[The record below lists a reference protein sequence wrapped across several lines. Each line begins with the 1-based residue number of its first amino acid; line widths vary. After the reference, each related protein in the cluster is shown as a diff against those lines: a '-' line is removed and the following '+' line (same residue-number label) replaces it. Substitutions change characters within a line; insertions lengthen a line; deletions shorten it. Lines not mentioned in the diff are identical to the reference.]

1 MAGSLKVCLLL
12 VGYNSHTVVR
22 HLNTCYLALKWI
34 RIVIE
39 PYHPYWIILLFG
51 EGAIY
56 EKAPHFRE
64 GLSGGADG
72 ARTHD
77 LGRDRPAF

>member
-1 MAGSLKVCLLL
+1 MAVLRNCFRMMPAVS
-12 VGYNSHTVVR
+12 S
-22 HLNTCYLALKWI
+22 
-34 RIVIE
+34 
-39 PYHPYWIILLFG
+39 
-51 EGAIY
+51 EGDIY

>member
-1 MAGSLKVCLLL
+1 MNDSL
-12 VGYNSHTVVR
+12 N
-22 HLNTCYLALKWI
+22 
-34 RIVIE
+34 RIVVDGYPAVIDITGE
-39 PYHPYWIILLFG
+39 SMKKSQHIRLPG
-51 EGAIY
+51 RSCSSEGAIY

>member
-1 MAGSLKVCLLL
+1 MM
-12 VGYNSHTVVR
+12 
-22 HLNTCYLALKWI
+22 LA
-34 RIVIE
+34 VSSE
-39 PYHPYWIILLFG
+39 S
-51 EGAIY
+51 AIY
-56 EKAPHFRE
+56 EKAPHESE

>member
-1 MAGSLKVCLLL
+1 MAVLRNCFKMMPAVS
-12 VGYNSHTVVR
+12 S
-22 HLNTCYLALKWI
+22 
-34 RIVIE
+34 
-39 PYHPYWIILLFG
+39 
-51 EGAIY
+51 EGDIY

-64 GLSGGADG
+64 GLLSGADG

>member
-1 MAGSLKVCLLL
+1 MFI
-12 VGYNSHTVVR
+12 Y
-22 HLNTCYLALKWI
+22 
-34 RIVIE
+34 
-39 PYHPYWIILLFG
+39 PYWIILLFG

>member
-1 MAGSLKVCLLL
+1 MTLIVDNQLLACHAGCIPTFSDCENLTKE
-12 VGYNSHTVVR
+12 S
-22 HLNTCYLALKWI
+22 
-34 RIVIE
+34 
-39 PYHPYWIILLFG
+39 
-51 EGAIY
+51 AIY